1 LAIEVNRLYLSVP
14 AGVPS
19 RVKLRNGAVGK
30 ARSIFVKTPDKIQQP
45 SLNKTML
52 AFAVASFAVGTVVRV
67 FAAQNDLWFDEVWTL
82 ELLRERVHSFGDVFI
97 NIKHSN
103 NHHLCSLWMWLVG
116 QNASALVYRLPSV
129 LASIGTIVLAGLI
142 GLRQSRLEGCVAVIL
157 TSWSYLLIHFGTEA
171 RGYSLSIFFALLAW
185 YALQQFEERRSWAWR
200 IVFWIAAVL
209 GFLAHLEFAICFA
222 GLVVWALWR
231 FGRYRPQWRQAVP
244 DLFALFT
251 VPVVILLAFYF
262 VAIRGMEVG
271 GGPEWQVTPL
281 LIKTGSYML
290 GGPASGAAAGIAALL
305 AVASIYVVLVY
316 LMFERDDRWIFYA
329 VVITAPIGLIPI
341 LLLVPLSVRY
351 FMISVAASFL
361 LLSSGYAALLRRGIV
376 GLGIGLTLLGVF
388 VAGNAVDT
396 SNLLRF
402 GRGQYLAAL
411 RFMEKN
417 SHGREVAIASDHDFR
432 NAMLVNYYK
441 RYLER
446 PDYIRY
452 MDGPALREEN
462 VRTHGSSAGAEWL
475 ILHRFDLREHPERVT
490 DHLGNNYRL
499 ITIYRYSDLSGWNW
513 LLYHNLNRLP
523 VTPASPLLQ

>member
-1 LAIEVNRLYLSVP
+1 MTRRKGTAI
-14 AGVPS
+14 
-19 RVKLRNGAVGK
+19 RVKIRDTTQRSPLHALMLWMAVG
-30 ARSIFVKTPDKIQQP
+30 
-45 SLNKTML
+45 
-52 AFAVASFAVGTVVRV
+52 SFAVGIVVRV
-67 FAAQNDLWFDEVWTL
+67 FAAHNDLWFDEVWSL
-82 ELLRERVHSFGDVFI
+82 QLLRERGHSFADVFT

-142 GLRQSRLEGCVAVIL
+142 GLRQSRLAGCVAVIL

-171 RGYSLSIFFALLAW
+171 RGYSLAIFFALLAW
-185 YALQQFEERRSWAWR
+185 YALQQFEEKRSWLWTV
-200 IVFWIAAVL
+200 VFWSAVVL

-222 GLVVWALWR
+222 GLVAWALWR
-231 FGRYRPQWRQAVP
+231 VVRYRSKWRDAVL

-251 VPVVILLAFYF
+251 VPIILLLAFYF

-281 LIKTGSYML
+281 LIKTASYTV
-290 GGPASGAAAGIAALL
+290 GGPASGAAAAIVALL
-305 AVASIYVVLVY
+305 ALASIYVVLIY

-329 VVITAPIGLIPI
+329 VVIVVPLGLIPI
-341 LLLVPLSVRY
+341 LLLIPLSVRY
-351 FMISVAASFL
+351 FMISVAASL
-361 LLSSGYAALLRRGIV
+361 VLLSSGCAVLLRRGV
-376 GLGIGLTLLGVF
+376 AGRGIGLTLLAVF
-388 VAGNAVDT
+388 VAGNALNT

-417 SHGREVAIASDHDFR
+417 SDGREVVITSDHDFR

-446 PDYIRY
+446 PDSIQYVDRATL
-452 MDGPALREEN
+452 DEQH
-462 VRTHGSSAGAEWL
+462 VRTNTRSLGAEWL
-475 ILHRFDLREHPERVT
+475 IFHRFDLREQPERLT
-490 DHLGNNYRL
+490 EIYGKNYKLVR
-499 ITIYRYSDLSGWNW
+499 IYRYSDLSGWNW

-523 VTPASPLLQ
+523 VTPRSPQ